1 MVSKPRLIILCGVPG
16 AGKST
21 LAEHLRSRWGAVVF
35 ASENCAAELASG
47 GRGPSGDLTVEAIEH
62 AYSAMIGA
70 ASRFLLPG
78 NLVVVVGSF
87 RSERQRNG
95 FRRIARILGAEVMTL
110 RVACSAE
117 MAAHR
122 VHVRGESGPNIA
134 KIKEIERALNSAS
147 DVEATVENETTKED
161 LQRSADVLLGFVGPD
176 EGYSVLKGR
185 SSRKE
190 VEPAPL
196 PDARHLS

>member
-1 MVSKPRLIILCGVPG
+1 
-16 AGKST
+16 
-21 LAEHLRSRWGAVVF
+21 
-35 ASENCAAELASG
+35 
-47 GRGPSGDLTVEAIEH
+47 
-62 AYSAMIGA
+62 
-70 ASRFLLPG
+70 
-78 NLVVVVGSF
+78 
-87 RSERQRNG
+87 
-95 FRRIARILGAEVMTL
+95 MTL